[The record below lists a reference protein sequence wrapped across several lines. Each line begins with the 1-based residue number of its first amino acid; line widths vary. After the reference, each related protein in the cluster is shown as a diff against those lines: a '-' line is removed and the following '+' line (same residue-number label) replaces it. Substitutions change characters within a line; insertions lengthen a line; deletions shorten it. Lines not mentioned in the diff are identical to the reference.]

1 MEKQKRKVLFL
12 CTGNTVRSQ
21 IAEAIVNTNM
31 GEDWEAYSAG
41 VKPGAAVSLKALQV
55 LNEIGISH
63 HGHPKSPDEFRG
75 VDFDLV
81 VTLCD
86 DADQNCP
93 VWLGKGKRVHEG
105 FPDPGEVVG
114 SPQEV
119 LAAFRALR
127 DDIGV
132 KIPALLRRQT
142 STGG

>member
-1 MEKQKRKVLFL
+1 MQKSKRKILFL

-21 IAEAIVNTNM
+21 IAEAIANARMVD
-31 GEDWEAYSAG
+31 EWEAFSAG
-41 VKPGAAVSLKALQV
+41 VNPRGVVSAKALQV
-55 LNEIGISH
+55 LAEIGIDHKGRS
-63 HGHPKSPDEFRG
+63 KSPDEFRG

-86 DADQNCP
+86 NADQNCP

-114 SPQEV
+114 SHEEV

-127 DDIGV
+127 DDIGR
-132 KIPALLRRQT
+132 KIPALLRSQPQKME
-142 STGG
+142 